1 MESAIKAVRDKKM
14 GYLKAAKES
23 AVPRATLYRLVN
35 SEEQDVKKAASTTLG
50 RKPVFS
56 KQLEQELVSYLVEM
70 EALFFG
76 LTIKYVC
83 IMAYQLAARNNI
95 AHPFGADG
103 RAGKDWFY
111 SFMGMHKDKL
121 SLRKPTGTSFSRP
134 KGFNKKEVG
143 KCLIFWKIF
152 MKNTNIQLTVYIML
166 MKLVCQLFRAK
177 FLVSLLQR
185 RKGKS
190 VPLQLL
196 REALWLLS

>member
-14 GYLKAAKES
+14 GYLEAAKDF
-23 AVPRATLYRLVN
+23 AVPRATLFRLVN
-35 SEEQDVKKAASTTLG
+35 SEEQDVKKAASTTIG

-76 LTIKYVC
+76 LTIKDLS

-95 AHPFGADG
+95 AHPCGADG

-111 SFMGMHKDKL
+111 SFMERHKDKL
-121 SLRKPTGTSFSRP
+121 SLRKPTGTSFSRA

-143 KCLIFWKIF
+143 RFFDLLEKLY
-152 MKNTNIQLTVYIML
+152 KNTNIQLTIYIML

-177 FLVSLLQR
+177 FLVSLLR
-185 RKGKS
+185 KGKGKS